1 MSKGPKGQDS
11 TQDLRQDTPES
22 PERKE
27 KEQVAS
33 LCIAVHLKYW
43 NCSKAATVRSVNK
56 KVNSNVSCVSYK
68 LRPAAGP
75 HRNTFGALE
84 PPPHL
89 SSASPGITPP
99 PPSSPQG
106 ASGGSSS
113 LQTSVSGDQTG
124 RPCYV
129 CKLCQFLDCKY
140 TFKSFKFVYCSLQI
154 TWIGFERWSALSSRP
169 STNVCSLPLVTT
181 DQPEQVRHPSLEL
194 QLNQGPTSTPLISI

>member
-1 MSKGPKGQDS
+1 MLHVQRSQRSDS

-33 LCIAVHLKYW
+33 LCIAVHLKLERFKGRH
-43 NCSKAATVRSVNK
+43 CPLCQQEGERLF
-56 KVNSNVSCVSYK
+56 SNVSCVSYK

-84 PPPHL
+84 L
-89 SSASPGITPP
+89 SFASPGITPP

-106 ASGGSSS
+106 ASEGSSS
-113 LQTSVSGDQTG
+113 LQTSVSGDQRG

-154 TWIGFERWSALSSRP
+154 AWIGFER
-169 STNVCSLPLVTT
+169 
-181 DQPEQVRHPSLEL
+181 
-194 QLNQGPTSTPLISI
+194 

>member
-11 TQDLRQDTPES
+11 TQDLRQETPES

-33 LCIAVHLKYW
+33 LCIAVHLILERFKGRH
-43 NCSKAATVRSVNK
+43 CPLCQQEGERLF
-56 KVNSNVSCVSYK
+56 SNVSCVSYK

-84 PPPHL
+84 LPPT
-89 SSASPGITPP
+89 SASPGITPP

-113 LQTSVSGDQTG
+113 LQTSVSGDQRG

-154 TWIGFERWSALSSRP
+154 AWIGFER
-169 STNVCSLPLVTT
+169 
-181 DQPEQVRHPSLEL
+181 
-194 QLNQGPTSTPLISI
+194 